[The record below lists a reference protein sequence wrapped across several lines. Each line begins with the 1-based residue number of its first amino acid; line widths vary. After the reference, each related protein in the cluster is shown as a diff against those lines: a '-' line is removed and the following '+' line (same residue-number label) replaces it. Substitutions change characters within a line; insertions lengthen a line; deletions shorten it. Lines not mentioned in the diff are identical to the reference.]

1 MQVNFLSL
9 KHEISYH
16 TIVAQHHSLMNK
28 KILRRYDIWVKWVSG
43 VILFSPWLWL
53 CFPKSPWWIA
63 LSVCGLFSTLY
74 TILFFE
80 ARARSVA
87 DYEVIKQF
95 YKSFLP
101 SERLSAHAQRAPK
114 QIKTILNKIQ
124 VSILDRYCQRTRF
137 EYVVSIN
144 DLKNR
149 IQERTGFKNKF
160 LRCRWLFG
168 GGSIILSCLFS
179 NRIEYF
185 LNNGTWWDSTFA
197 RRILSLFVIGVSMC
211 FMALGVYII
220 RTAGQ
225 EKRDRPDLNLR
236 DVLNAKLDQMIDG

>member
-1 MQVNFLSL
+1 MNFSGL
-9 KHEISYH
+9 KHEISYY
-16 TIVAQHHSLMNK
+16 TILSKHHSSMNK

-63 LSVCGLFSTLY
+63 LSVCGLFGMLY
-74 TILFFE
+74 TILFIE
-80 ARARSVA
+80 ARAQSVA

-101 SERLSAHAQRAPK
+101 SEGLAPHAQRSPK
-114 QIKTILNKIQ
+114 KIKTILNRIQ
-124 VSILDRYCQRTRF
+124 VSILDQYCQRTRL
-137 EYVVSIN
+137 EYAVSIS

-160 LRCRWLFG
+160 QRYRWLLG
-168 GGSIILSCLFS
+168 WGSVILSCLVS

-185 LNNGTWWDSTFA
+185 VNNGNWWDSISGQ
-197 RRILSLFVIGVSMC
+197 RILGLFVIGVSGC
-211 FMALGVYII
+211 LMALGVYLIW
-220 RTAGQ
+220 TARR
-225 EKRDRPDLNLR
+225 EKRDRPYQNLR

>member
-1 MQVNFLSL
+1 MQVNFSSL

-28 KILRRYDIWVKWVSG
+28 KILRRYDIWGKWVIS
-43 VILFSPWLWL
+43 VIWFSFWLWL

-63 LSVCGLFSTLY
+63 LSECGLFGMLY

-95 YKSFLP
+95 YKSFLL
-101 SERLSAHAQRAPK
+101 SERLSVHARRSPK
-114 QIKTILNKIQ
+114 QIKAILNKIQ
-124 VSILDRYCQRTRF
+124 MSILDRYCQRARF
-137 EYVVSIN
+137 EYAVSIS

-160 LRCRWLFG
+160 QRYRWLLGWG
-168 GGSIILSCLFS
+168 GIILSCIFP

-185 LNNGTWWDSTFA
+185 VNNGNWLDS
-197 RRILSLFVIGVSMC
+197 RSGQRILGLLVIGVSVC
-211 FMALGVYII
+211 LMALGVYII
-220 RTAGQ
+220 WTVGR